1 MEDFERGSDLEENLH
16 MSLHYAVGKI
26 CNENAEGLK
35 VKFSKEFIGTLAD
48 LTFRQT
54 GIFAEDLEMFAKHA
68 KRTTINADDV
78 KLLVRRSKTLQ
89 EHVNKMA
96 EELSANSVKAKGK
109 KKKNEIGEPSHTI
122 DLD

>member
-1 MEDFERGSDLEENLH
+1 MDDFMKSSDLEENLH
-16 MSLHYAVGKI
+16 TSLHYAVGKI
-26 CNENAEGLK
+26 CNESAEGLK

-48 LTFRQT
+48 LTFRQA

-78 KLLVRRSKTLQ
+78 KLLVRRSKSLQ
-89 EHVNKMA
+89 EHISKMA
-96 EELSANSVKAKGK
+96 EELSANSLKAKGK
-109 KKKNEIGEPSHTI
+109 KKKTEIGEPSHVI